1 MSHLLA
7 DIDPC
12 IRDSINELK
21 SNSMKTRIM
30 RELVLLL
37 DDEFLQILNL
47 TYDNKGHPIVTVAD
61 CNTDNIAVYE
71 FHLPNTYP
79 FSAPKV
85 VVNSMLYN
93 DFLRI
98 HSPTFLTLLKKITK
112 MNCLCCNSFL
122 CGENWTPVAKLGKI
136 IVEIRMFR
144 KCKRD
149 IVNKFYADKI
159 KSKYLIEDVNLDE
172 WLF

>member
-1 MSHLLA
+1 MSHLSIEPFIL
-7 DIDPC
+7 
-12 IRDSINELK
+12 DSMNELK

-37 DDEFLQILNL
+37 DDEFLQILNF

-85 VVNSMLYN
+85 IVNSRLYT
-93 DFLRI
+93 DFLKI
-98 HSPTFLTLLKKITK
+98 YGLTYLSLLKKITK

-136 IVEIRMFR
+136 IAEIRMFR

-159 KSKYLIEDVNLDE
+159 KAKYLIEDVNLDQ